1 MIYYD
6 CLQRQ
11 IADYCSKI
19 FKSKIE
25 ACLVNPGHYI
35 AFKHCT
41 IFATDLAAK
50 FECNRFRIM
59 PDIVSKLL
67 RGGWQCAPQSEVTA
81 RFDSNLSRRPF
92 LGQVV
97 NLDLLLSGF
106 AQDSI
111 QNNWFWS
118 YHIFTQR
125 PMNDCRRLRN
135 ALCLC
140 SLVRPAQ
147 AVPERGCPKS
157 VAIWF
162 CSNNL
167 RLSSW
172 IAVESACQMTNR
184 GSNLDSNLISAA
196 EPPDQWVL
204 EVLSAPKPPNK
215 VQWICGV
222 WILFRR
228 PELRTAVSRYQPS
241 STRLTKIQ
249 LLIYPIETKILNN
262 NKTDNRFVII
272 TDEIDPDM
280 LMDTNNYSV
289 IRGKWI

>member
-1 MIYYD
+1 MFTKAN
-6 CLQRQ
+6 CWLLLKNLQ
-11 IADYCSKI
+11 
-19 FKSKIE
+19 IE
-25 ACLVNPGHYI
+25 NWSLSCQPWSLHCFQTLHYI
-35 AFKHCT
+35 C
-41 IFATDLAAK
+41 D
-50 FECNRFRIM
+50 RFGCKIWM
-59 PDIVSKLL
+59 
-67 RGGWQCAPQSEVTA
+67 Q
-81 RFDSNLSRRPF
+81 
-92 LGQVV
+92 
-97 NLDLLLSGF
+97 
-106 AQDSI
+106 SI
-111 QNNWFWS
+111 QNHARHRIQAFARRVTMCAAIWS
-118 YHIFTQR
+118 HCAVRFESEPPPFPRTGRQLRSAAQR
-125 PMNDCRRLRN
+125 LCTGFYSEQLVLILSYFYSETNERLPPTRK
-135 ALCLC
+135 
-140 SLVRPAQ
+140 RPVFVLARPTRPSCAGARLPQ
-147 AVPERGCPKS
+147 ERS
-157 VAIWF
+157 HWF

-172 IAVESACQMTNR
+172 IAFESACQMTCR